1 MVLVI
6 GFGTLIA
13 GIVGISNMM
22 IFIVKE
28 RTKEIGIRKALGA
41 SPKSIVLIILL
52 ESILVTVIAGF
63 VGLLIGM
70 TVVEFAGPMLEK
82 YFIKDPSVSLNVVVA
97 ATITLIVAG
106 GIAGYLPAKK
116 ASKIKPIV
124 ALRND

>member
-1 MVLVI
+1 V
-6 GFGTLIA
+6 
-13 GIVGISNMM
+13 S
-22 IFIVKE
+22 
-28 RTKEIGIRKALGA
+28 
-41 SPKSIVLIILL
+41 IILL

-82 YFIKDPSVSLNVVVA
+82 YFIKDPTVSLSVVVA

>member
-1 MVLVI
+1 
-6 GFGTLIA
+6 
-13 GIVGISNMM
+13 M

-41 SPKSIVLIILL
+41 SPKSIVSIILL
-52 ESILVTVIAGF
+52 ESIFITIIAGF
-63 VGLLIGM
+63 LGLIVGMAVLK
-70 TVVEFAGPMLEK
+70 FAGPMLEE
-82 YFIKDPSVSLNVVVA
+82 YFIKDPAVSTTHILA

-116 ASKIKPIV
+116 ASQIKPIV